1 MAGHLSHSV
10 LSVLRKARI
19 YELNLTETIT
29 DAGGLN
35 LGRSEILKGQPIRN
49 VKKANKLL
57 IVLIVL

>member
-19 YELNLTETIT
+19 YELNLMETIT

-35 LGRSEILKGQPIRN
+35 LGRTEILKGQSIWN
-49 VKKANKLL
+49 VKKADKQL
-57 IVLIVL
+57 IVLILL